1 MRCAQVVVLPKSVT
15 PSRVEENLKSTSV
28 SLHICASLLIAII
41 VPVFELPEEL
51 FNKLE
56 EAATAHAPKRVV
68 NPSQNWKLGFDIFD
82 EDWPL

>member
-1 MRCAQVVVLPKSVT
+1 MRSTQVVVLPKSVT

-28 SLHICASLLIAII
+28 SSHICAPALIAIL
-41 VPVFELPEEL
+41 VSVFELPEEL
-51 FNKLE
+51 FNKME
-56 EAATAHAPKRVV
+56 EAATAHVPQRVV